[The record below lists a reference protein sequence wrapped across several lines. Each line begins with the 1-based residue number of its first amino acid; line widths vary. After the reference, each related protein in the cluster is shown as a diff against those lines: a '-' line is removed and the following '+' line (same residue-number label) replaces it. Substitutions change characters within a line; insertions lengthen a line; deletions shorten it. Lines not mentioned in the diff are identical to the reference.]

1 MSPKVSFQLLEL
13 MQDIGQYR
21 VGVRAGMVGEESL
34 RGRNQE
40 GGRLLEVWLSA
51 LLLSALM
58 FSPFTCVAF
67 HSWHS
72 RSAGTVLPPLR
83 DI

>member
-1 MSPKVSFQLLEL
+1 MSLKVSFQLLEL
-13 MQDIGQYR
+13 MQDMGRYR
-21 VGVRAGMVGEESL
+21 GGVMGVMVGEESL
-34 RGRNQE
+34 RGRNHE
-40 GGRLLEVWLSA
+40 GGSLLEVWLSG

-58 FSPFTCVAF
+58 FSPSTCVAF

-72 RSAGTVLPPLR
+72 RLARTVLPLR